1 MMPSGSSTSRNDAG
15 NDGNDDHV
23 TAAATSIQWLPLI
36 MCHEAAITLNNF
48 IVTTLLWRDRDI
60 RAASA
65 TCRDAIYLIKKC
77 TTPLWTDG
85 DTTDEVNAIGPGEI
99 HDIVQR
105 AMGPVAAA
113 VSHPDTPSIS
123 SMEVQEESGSFQN
136 ETDRHLRIQVISN
149 CLPCSN
155 VVIPSRYTT
164 TTTTTTATRT
174 NAAVITPT
182 VRAATSRSTIV
193 TTSHNVKTSAT
204 SDVSMLPNTS
214 NHSIVSASTV
224 SSSSSG
230 SSHSHSDS
238 HPTPSIA
245 SRAVPRPSSTHS
257 EVTTPDGYA
266 DDGRIPMSVYP
277 MTIDDFHVRC
287 TRPELN
293 DDDDARSEQH
303 QQLVEYHA
311 AILLYNFGIIH
322 QCLGMLMMMDHDD
335 ADMIVVDAN
344 ETIHHATSTSDNHTS
359 RTGPHHMN
367 DDHHDHHSNDGE
379 SAGQLLASYKIL
391 TNTLSWVH
399 ELVRPILDHVM
410 NEDRDSVLN
419 TNDTEIPVSIA
430 TLSIDHYY
438 MNKYL
443 HLMVLIN
450 HHVVSIIDMLHL
462 PDGSQDYFCQMMNEI
477 LNFISFL
484 DIFYPTTSHDHDHH
498 TGRGGNGTNTGGSA
512 SPAA

>member
-1 MMPSGSSTSRNDAG
+1 MMPSGSSTSRTDAG
-15 NDGNDDHV
+15 NDGNDDQV
-23 TAAATSIQWLPLI
+23 TAAATSTQWLPLI
-36 MCHEAAITLNNF
+36 MCHEAAITLNNY

-85 DTTDEVNAIGPGEI
+85 DTTDEVNAICPEEI

-105 AMGPVAAA
+105 ALGPVTAA
-113 VSHPDTPSIS
+113 PSIS

-164 TTTTTTATRT
+164 TTTTATTATRT
-174 NAAVITPT
+174 NASVITPT
-182 VRAATSRSTIV
+182 VRAATSRSAIV
-193 TTSHNVKTSAT
+193 TNGHNVKTSAT

-214 NHSIVSASTV
+214 NHSIVSTSTV
-224 SSSSSG
+224 SSSSG
-230 SSHSHSDS
+230 SDS
-238 HPTPSIA
+238 HPTASVA
-245 SRAVPRPSSTHS
+245 SRAVPRPSSTHN
-257 EVTTPDGYA
+257 EATTTPDGSA
-266 DDGRIPMSVYP
+266 DDGRIPMSVCP

-293 DDDDARSEQH
+293 DDDDGDARSEQH

-322 QCLGMLMMMDHDD
+322 QCLGMMMIMDNDD

-367 DDHHDHHSNDGE
+367 DDHHDPHSNDGE

-419 TNDTEIPVSIA
+419 TNDTEIPLSIA

-443 HLMVLIN
+443 HLMVRIN

-484 DIFYPTTSHDHDHH
+484 DIFYPTTSHDQDHH
-498 TGRGGNGTNTGGSA
+498 TGRGGSGTNTGGSA